1 MNAADAFVGGFNP
14 ATSPRA
20 EAAYRANPPAP
31 NMLVPYGSTQS
42 LTMQHAL
49 LGTPPPFR
57 PPDMRLDPNAYTP
70 FRPNSSP
77 NVPQHTSMP
86 VASGGGPTSA
96 SPAKPTK
103 KSARQRSNSTPST
116 PLDANASSNP
126 NQTQCSG
133 FTQNGERCKRQVKV
147 NKLALSNVFK
157 DDQSIDH
164 YCFQHVKALKIS
176 TGFYAQRKDDKWVAY
191 DGEDIRCFMSA
202 NSLTLHSLDYIP
214 NYLHP
219 DTQVALRVEMEKLR
233 SASDVEGYIYTFEIR
248 GTRPQTKTIFC
259 LI

>member
-1 MNAADAFVGGFNP
+1 MP
-14 ATSPRA
+14 I
-20 EAAYRANPPAP
+20 
-31 NMLVPYGSTQS
+31 PYGSTQS

-49 LGTPPPFR
+49 LGTPPSFR

-103 KSARQRSNSTPST
+103 KPARQRSNSTPPS
-116 PLDANASSNP
+116 PLDANASSNL

-133 FTQNGERCKRQVKV
+133 ITKTGKRCTRQVKV
-147 NKLALSNVFK
+147 SNLALSNVFK
-157 DDQSIDH
+157 DDQSIERF
-164 YCFQHVKALKIS
+164 CFQHVKELKIP
-176 TGFYAQRKDDKWVAY
+176 TGFYARRKDDATTSSKWIAF
-191 DGEDIRCFMSA
+191 DGKNIRRLVPANLLMSRP
-202 NSLTLHSLDYIP
+202 SDYIP